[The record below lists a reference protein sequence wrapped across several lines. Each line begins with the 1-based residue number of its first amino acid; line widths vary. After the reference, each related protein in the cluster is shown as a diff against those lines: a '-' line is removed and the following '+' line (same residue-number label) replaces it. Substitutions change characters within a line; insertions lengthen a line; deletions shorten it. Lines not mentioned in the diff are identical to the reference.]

1 MTCEQCGGPT
11 TTARENFHYLASGLP
26 NVTLVGVLVTRCPK
40 CGAFEVEI
48 PRIEDL
54 HRTIARAVVT
64 KPAPL
69 TPAEVRF
76 LRKWLGWSG
85 VDFAAHMGV
94 TPETVSRWETGSLGM
109 GAAAD
114 RLIRLMIVNQAPVQ
128 DYSLELLKAID
139 DKASAPFRLG
149 VEADEKGWHAVAA

>member
-1 MTCEQCGGPT
+1 MTCEQCGGLT
-11 TTARENFHYLASGLP
+11 TTARENFHYTASGLP

-48 PRIEDL
+48 PRIEEL
-54 HRTIARAVVT
+54 HRTIARAVVM
-64 KPAPL
+64 KSAPL
-69 TPAEVRF
+69 TPGEVRF

-114 RLIRLMIVNQAPVQ
+114 RLIRLMIVTQAPVQ

-139 DKASAPFRLG
+139 EKATAPFRLG

>member
-1 MTCEQCGGPT
+1 MICDECGGPT
-11 TTARENFHYLASGLP
+11 MTARENFLYAASGLP

-48 PRIEDL
+48 PRIEEL
-54 HRTIARAVVT
+54 HRTIARAIVT

-69 TPAEVRF
+69 TPAEIRF

-94 TPETVSRWETGSLGM
+94 TPETVSRWETGNLGM

-114 RLIRLMIVNQAPVQ
+114 RLVRLMIVNQAPVQ
-128 DYSLELLKAID
+128 NFSLELLKAID
-139 DKASAPFRLG
+139 EKASVPFRLG
-149 VEADEKGWHAVAA
+149 VEADDKGWHSVAA